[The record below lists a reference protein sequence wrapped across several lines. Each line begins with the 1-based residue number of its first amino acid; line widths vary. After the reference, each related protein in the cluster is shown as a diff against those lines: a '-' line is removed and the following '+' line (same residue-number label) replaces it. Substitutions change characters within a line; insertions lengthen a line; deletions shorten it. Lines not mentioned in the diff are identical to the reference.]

1 MRDPKTVTDAIVMER
16 IEIVDGDIYDIPS
29 RHINDVTLTILRA
42 GAPEVQP
49 VVLAV
54 WDCDDE
60 EKEVLA
66 YRVAK
71 EVCEGLNYRLSH
83 RKITSNCYILEEVM

>member
-1 MRDPKTVTDAIVMER
+1 MRDPKTEKNAVIMER
-16 IEIVDGDIYDIPS
+16 IEIIYGDLYDIPS
-29 RHINDVTLTILRA
+29 RYINNETLTILRA
-42 GAPEVQP
+42 GAPETEP
-49 VVLAV
+49 IVLAV

-71 EVCEGLNYRLSH
+71 EVCEGLNYRLSP